1 MKIKSK
7 EGNIYTF
14 VIHTSLTTPVGGI
27 DLAMLFD
34 LQFNFSKNQ
43 NQMLSKEVIWNVQA
57 VVIALQ
63 VCDI

>member
-1 MKIKSK
+1 
-7 EGNIYTF
+7 
-14 VIHTSLTTPVGGI
+14 VGGI